1 MYVKIR
7 FVRSDQG
14 TCAFDICYNP
24 HRGCLR
30 GDRMNIE
37 KDHMNIALR
46 GVFILTIAGLVTKIL
61 SAAYRVPYQ
70 NIVGDIGFYIYQ
82 QVYPFYGMSVVL
94 ATSGF
99 PVMISKVM
107 SDLGHG
113 KSEQDRSKIMSIA
126 MIYLTSFGVALFFL
140 LYIYSQP
147 ISKIMGDAKLAP
159 LIEISSFS
167 FLLVPFVSLLRGYF
181 QFEQNMQPTAV
192 SQVVEQGFRVSFILI
207 SSYFFIYFG
216 YDLYTAGW
224 GALVSSVMGSIAG
237 FFILLFLWRR
247 NKKRRLHWNLSA
259 SIQAR
264 EIVLTLLKYSFSFGI
279 TSLLLILIQLVDALH
294 LYALL
299 LHNGIDEEMAKVAKG
314 VYDRGQ
320 PLIQLGTVV
329 ATSFALSLVP
339 AIAQAK
345 MNQNEDFIK
354 EKLQISLKLCL
365 VIGAGAAGGLIA
377 LIDPINMMLFKDIS
391 GSKVL
396 MILSGSILFTSICL
410 TMFAVLQGLGYTFV
424 PSIAVVIGV
433 SFKYFGNIMLIPK
446 YDVTGAA
453 ISSLVAYFVVALVMM
468 VFIKVKGFSFPY
480 LRTIGQIGMAIII
493 MVITLKLGMAYV
505 GPETRAHSMIISLI
519 GVFIGG
525 IVYIVLILKMKVFS
539 HSEIQYIPVV
549 KKLFK

>member
-1 MYVKIR
+1 
-7 FVRSDQG
+7 
-14 TCAFDICYNP
+14 
-24 HRGCLR
+24 
-30 GDRMNIE
+30 MNIE

-126 MIYLTSFGVALFFL
+126 MIYLTIFGVALFFL

-147 ISKIMGDAKLAP
+147 ISIIMGDAKLAP
-159 LIEISSFS
+159 LIEISSLS
-167 FLLVPFVSLLRGYF
+167 FLLVPFISLLRGYF

-224 GALVSSVMGSIAG
+224 GALVSSVMGSIGG
-237 FFILLFLWRR
+237 FSILLFLWRR
-247 NKKRRLHWNLSA
+247 NKRERRLYWNLSA
-259 SIQAR
+259 SIQSR
-264 EIVLTLLKYSFSFGI
+264 DIVLSLLKYSFSFGI

-299 LHNGIDEEMAKVAKG
+299 LQNGIDEEMAKVAKG

-345 MNQNEDFIK
+345 MQKNEGFIK

-433 SFKYFGNIMLIPK
+433 AFKYLGNIMLIPK
-446 YDVTGAA
+446 YDTMGAA
-453 ISSLVAYFVVALVMM
+453 ISSLVAYFIVALVMM

-480 LRTIGQIGMAIII
+480 LRTIGQIGMSIII
-493 MVITLKLGMAYV
+493 MFITLKLGLEFV
-505 GPETRAHSMIISLI
+505 GAETRANSIIISLF

-525 IVYIVLILKMKVFS
+525 MIYIVLILKMKVFLP
-539 HSEIQYIPVV
+539 SEIQYIPVV
-549 KKLFK
+549 KKLYK